1 MQVVAA
7 NDSQCSHVQVHHS
20 DHVILD
26 FFHLLEGGGARRDK
40 TGTDFVTFFGAVCQS
55 F

>member
-1 MQVVAA
+1 MQVVVV

-26 FFHLLEGGGARRDK
+26 FFHLLEGGGVD
-40 TGTDFVTFFGAVCQS
+40 
-55 F
+55 